1 MLPLGA
7 CMKGV
12 LAIRRKEKLKRGA
25 NAEVTLMLGDFGDLE
40 AEARQSSMRIR
51 QHHLA
56 G

>member
-1 MLPLGA
+1 MAPFGA

-12 LAIRRKEKLKRGA
+12 LAIRRKEKLRGGA
-25 NAEVTLMLGDFGDLE
+25 KAKVTLMLGDFGDLE

-51 QHHLA
+51 QRHLA